1 MQFRELYRADIGR
14 YGGLPD
20 LYMRVFLFLFCK
32 VQCARNRLSKN
43 FYRVLYRL
51 VASHRGIEISLQQHI
66 GTGLY
71 LGYAYNIT
79 NATDGYINN
88 CFLNE

>member
-14 YGGLPD
+14 YGGHPY
-20 LYMRVFLFLFCK
+20 LYIRVFLFLFRK

-51 VASHRGIEISLQQHI
+51 VASHRGIEIGLQQHI
-66 GTGLY
+66 G

-79 NATDGYINN
+79 NAKDGYINN